1 MSLFKRGCPN
11 RGQDIVYYSR
21 VKSKSGSVFSP
32 ELCMFNL
39 NTVRGREQLTGWLL
53 IAPALL
59 LLLLVFAYPI
69 GRAFWLSLF
78 TKNLGTNLQP
88 IFAGAGNYSRMMGDG
103 RFWQSIGNTSL
114 FTAIAVSIELVLGM
128 GVALVLNQTFRG
140 RGLAR
145 TIAILPWALPTALI
159 GLTWKWIFD
168 TENGVFNDILRR
180 LHLIQ
185 DPINWLG
192 EPTLALLA
200 TISADIW
207 KTTSFVAILLLAG
220 LQSIPQDLYEA
231 HAIDGA
237 TAWQSFR
244 QITLPLLMPQ
254 ILIAVLFRFAQSF
267 GVFDLI
273 KVMTEGG
280 PAGATEMVSLYIY
293 ATVMRYLDFGYGA
306 ALVVVTFLVLI
317 VAVAI
322 ATLILSKLRTNISGA
337 NP

>member
-1 MSLFKRGCPN
+1 MS
-11 RGQDIVYYSR
+11 
-21 VKSKSGSVFSP
+21 
-32 ELCMFNL
+32 NL
-39 NTVRGREQLTGWLL
+39 KTVRDREKLTGWLL
-53 IAPALL
+53 ITPALL

-88 IFAGAGNYSRMMGDG
+88 VFTGIGNYSRMMGDG
-103 RFWQSIGNTSL
+103 RFWQSIGNTTI
-114 FTAIAVSIELVLGM
+114 FTAIAVSIELILGM
-128 GVALVLNQTFRG
+128 GVALVLNQSFRG

-159 GLTWKWIFD
+159 GLTWTWIFND
-168 TENGVFNDILRR
+168 QYGVLNDMLLR
-180 LHLIQ
+180 LHLI
-185 DPINWLG
+185 PEAINWLG
-192 EPTLALLA
+192 DPTLALFA
-200 TISADIW
+200 TIAADIW

-220 LQSIPQDLYEA
+220 LQSISEDLYEA

-237 TAWQSFR
+237 SPWQSFR

-280 PAGATEMVSLYIY
+280 PAGATEMVSIYIY

-322 ATLILSKLRTNISGA
+322 STFILSKLRTNISGA
-337 NP
+337 Q